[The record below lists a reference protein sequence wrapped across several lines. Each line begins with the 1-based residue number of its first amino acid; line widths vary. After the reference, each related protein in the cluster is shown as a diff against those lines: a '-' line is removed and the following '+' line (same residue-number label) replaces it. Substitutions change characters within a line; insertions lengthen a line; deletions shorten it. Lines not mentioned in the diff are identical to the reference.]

1 MNKEQVNSFNIN
13 NIEEYNN
20 KKKINKIEKT
30 IKLKT
35 QKKIISKS
43 NINTNE

>member
-20 KKKINKIEKT
+20 KKEINKIEKT

-35 QKKIISKS
+35 QKKIISK
-43 NINTNE
+43 